1 MSNRLL
7 ESGDDRLLEDGTSFR
22 LLELLFVPAPGRVVE
37 FCEPGVVQFGGPQVV
52 EFGVGVRVGAM

>member
-1 MSNRLL
+1 MSLLLL
-7 ESGDDRLLEDGTSFR
+7 ESGDGLLLESGDAL

-37 FCEPGVVQFGGPQVV
+37 FCEPGVVQFAGPRVV